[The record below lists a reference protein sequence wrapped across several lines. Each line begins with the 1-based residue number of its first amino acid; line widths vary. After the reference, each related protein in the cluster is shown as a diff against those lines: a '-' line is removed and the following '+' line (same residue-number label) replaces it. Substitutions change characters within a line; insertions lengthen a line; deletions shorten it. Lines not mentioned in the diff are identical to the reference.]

1 MKNIVKLSVVALT
14 VLSLAACDPAT
25 KKPVEGIDSA
35 STTVKVD
42 SSAKTGVDTIKADT
56 VKKDTTK
63 K

>member
-14 VLSLAACDPAT
+14 VLSLASCVFGDKT
-25 KKPVEGIDSA
+25 KKPIDSA

-42 SSAKTGVDTIKADT
+42 SPAKTGIDTTKADT
-56 VKKDTTK
+56 GKKDTTK